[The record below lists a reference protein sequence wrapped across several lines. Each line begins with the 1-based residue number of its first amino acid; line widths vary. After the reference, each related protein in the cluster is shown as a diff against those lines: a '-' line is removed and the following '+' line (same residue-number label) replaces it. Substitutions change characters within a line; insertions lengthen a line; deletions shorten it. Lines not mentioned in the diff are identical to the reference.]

1 MIPDPFHE
9 FPEFDVQ
16 DWSRLN
22 LKNIPNRR
30 IIGFINT
37 CLQDREFRSLMMH
50 QYGSLVLSASKNLLT
65 RTQKELM
72 EPLGYLMMVVKG
84 NGRCLDL
91 ETDWRKIKQSQ
102 RARILREY
110 WERLRKRKNLMRTLA
125 QAYTRGRA
133 DPNHI
138 QQSNQNPNLLT
149 VFTEHFSAKGRDVRE
164 YNDHLNDIIKCG
176 LSRLL
181 PWRQILM
188 HQSPALLLRCGLPRA
203 ETYKKRFDSLE
214 AALLLSQEGVVR
226 EAKETTLEAL
236 KKSYRVRESNG
247 SYLLEEKIQ
256 LGIKVSFLFLKRSV
270 ACWIFHIKKG
280 EDDFTLGLG
289 LGKDRPP
296 RVSKHFLFPNLL
308 IEEETVNIPV
318 EPSGFHKM
326 YECKNL
332 NLF

>member
-1 MIPDPFHE
+1 MAFSEKTKGEKKMIPDPFHE

-50 QYGSLVLSASKNLLT
+50 QYGSLVLSASRNLLT

-72 EPLGYLMMVVKG
+72 EPLSYLMMVVKG

-110 WERLRKRKNLMRTLA
+110 WERLRKRKNLMSTLA

-164 YNDHLNDIIKCG
+164 YNDHLNDIIKRG

-188 HQSPALLLRCGLPRA
+188 HQIQNGNTSFAQLTNNTETEIIPNTRQDITFKFQFLMELAHNQDITLTQNKTFGKISIQPGRDQTRYDPANSIIKIRD
-203 ETYKKRFDSLE
+203 DSGDTCSLDWQD
-214 AALLLSQEGVVR
+214 LTPPQRSKVIQDLQDS
-226 EAKETTLEAL
+226 
-236 KKSYRVRESNG
+236 
-247 SYLLEEKIQ
+247 KII
-256 LGIKVSFLFLKRSV
+256 L
-270 ACWIFHIKKG
+270 
-280 EDDFTLGLG
+280 
-289 LGKDRPP
+289 
-296 RVSKHFLFPNLL
+296 
-308 IEEETVNIPV
+308 
-318 EPSGFHKM
+318 M
-326 YECKNL
+326 
-332 NLF
+332 